1 MKQALILIVTFI
13 FGFASGQA
21 QGTSSL
27 LVCYK
32 HNVVFTG
39 RCSECIADNQGADT
53 IASVIL
59 ISHKSPSFGH
69 GIDGYC
75 VYKNDKCTGIHYKV
89 WRKRMI
95 LIGPEYIIW
104 GCKRRDKK

>member
-1 MKQALILIVTFI
+1 MKQALILIVTLMCI
-13 FGFASGQA
+13 TSICNA
-21 QGTSSL
+21 QPTDYTPPNSDSIVYSVYIVPSNKLDTVPSS
-27 LVCYK
+27 
-32 HNVVFTG
+32 
-39 RCSECIADNQGADT
+39 
-53 IASVIL
+53 IL

-75 VYKNDKCTGIHYKV
+75 VYKNDKCAGIHYKV

-95 LIGPEYIIW
+95 LIGPEYVIW